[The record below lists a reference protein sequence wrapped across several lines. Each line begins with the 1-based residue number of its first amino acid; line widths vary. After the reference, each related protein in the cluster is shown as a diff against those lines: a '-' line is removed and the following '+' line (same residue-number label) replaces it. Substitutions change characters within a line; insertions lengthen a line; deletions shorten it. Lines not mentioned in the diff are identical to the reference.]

1 MRQGVVDFAARAL
14 ADVSADVDD
23 EDFVGHVDLALVH
36 VVQHLLGAFSP
47 DFVVAAMAEKAD
59 ADDDVARKG
68 QAFLG
73 LKVLLLEARAA
84 AEGYDGV
91 FVGHGELYNDSQEL
105 SDYTK
110 TIRFCLV

>member
-36 VVQHLLGAFSP
+36 VVQHLLGALGP
-47 DFVVAAMAEKAD
+47 DFVVARVPEKPD
-59 ADDDVARKG
+59 AYDDIPLEG
-68 QAFLG
+68 
-73 LKVLLLEARAA
+73 EARAA